1 LLEAPQAFSL
11 AALSYILIKHVPCCA
26 PQAPTHA
33 LKSAAPIY
41 TRLGIGALAWAS
53 EQGALP
59 RCAQKSL
66 RKGGVIM

>member
-1 LLEAPQAFSL
+1 
-11 AALSYILIKHVPCCA
+11 
-26 PQAPTHA
+26 

-59 RCAQKSL
+59 HCVQKSL